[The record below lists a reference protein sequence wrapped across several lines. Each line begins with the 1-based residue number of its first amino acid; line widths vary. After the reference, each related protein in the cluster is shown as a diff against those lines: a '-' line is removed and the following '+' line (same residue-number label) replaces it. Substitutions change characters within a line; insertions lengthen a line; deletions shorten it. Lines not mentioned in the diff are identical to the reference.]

1 MYSFRVR
8 RPSRHG
14 LKPVPNARWG
24 SYMLQLAAY
33 SELPSMAQINARPNT
48 LYMLEATPQWYCGD
62 SKGDEQ
68 KTTTETAYVAVF
80 PKFLRK

>member
-48 LYMLEATPQWYCGD
+48 LYMLEMSPQWYPA
-62 SKGDEQ
+62 EMQ
-68 KTTTETAYVAVF
+68 KEMSRPDPA
-80 PKFLRK
+80 